1 MSAMKSIAKRLCG
14 GLLVWAGLVW
24 GQGGFL
30 ITVREGETTRQ
41 VANGT
46 TLEFAS
52 KVGQGKDIFVEI
64 QYLGAFRGE
73 LAEAMFTGSADFRLV
88 GQAPTP
94 ALLATKGKVVFQ
106 VRFEPTKSERTLAQL
121 ALMARELPPEGSN
134 LLPGGYGLLAVGF
147 SGTAPEI
154 QYAYALGTD
163 GNVQTLADGGVI
175 RIAKAPVNQV
185 TLATVLVI
193 NRGTAPAKVEAVS
206 LEGAAELDLI
216 QVPLLPL
223 TLGAGQSVQFRVR
236 YQPKDV
242 GAHEARLRMSAE
254 GAEVGVRIEA
264 ASQGVKWSY
273 AVAADLGG
281 EDAAALA
288 PDGVAD
294 FGEVELG
301 KRKRLWIRVKNTGNE
316 EGVLAGA
323 AVSGAGF
330 ALVDPPLAQTVVK
343 TGGEVWFG
351 VSVTG
356 VEPGRQ
362 TGRLRVG
369 ADSFLLTARAVGAVL
384 EYSYQAGEVT
394 VVGVGGQVLAPP
406 AAIGQTTA
414 VSFAVENKGNRA
426 ATIVAVGVSGAGKA
440 FQVAGVPPL
449 PATLEPEQRLEFRIE
464 FTPVAPGLNTAVLGV
479 GTAFFNLAG
488 NAAALPELPG
498 YRWEGVSGVVG
509 PMTQTSVGLRLAS
522 AYPVTLRGTLAMT
535 VDTGS
540 FGADAAVQFSTG
552 GRTVSFTIPAGETR
566 AVFANGSTG
575 IRLQTGTAAGRI
587 VLTPSF
593 VTDGGIVL
601 TPERPAVLELTVP
614 EQAPVVLAAR
624 VEASAAAVSVA
635 VTGYSTT
642 RNLTKMEVTI
652 RRRTGKTET
661 FSFDV
666 GQAAQLWFGSAA
678 SLSTGG
684 LFTATAPFTLVG
696 SVEER
701 NRLLEDLEGVAV
713 KVTNERG
720 TSAEF
725 SAPVG

>member
-1 MSAMKSIAKRLCG
+1 
-14 GLLVWAGLVW
+14 
-24 GQGGFL
+24 
-30 ITVREGETTRQ
+30 
-41 VANGT
+41 
-46 TLEFAS
+46 
-52 KVGQGKDIFVEI
+52 
-64 QYLGAFRGE
+64 
-73 LAEAMFTGSADFRLV
+73 
-88 GQAPTP
+88 
-94 ALLATKGKVVFQ
+94 
-106 VRFEPTKSERTLAQL
+106 
-121 ALMARELPPEGSN
+121 
-134 LLPGGYGLLAVGF
+134 
-147 SGTAPEI
+147 
-154 QYAYALGTD
+154 
-163 GNVQTLADGGVI
+163 
-175 RIAKAPVNQV
+175 
-185 TLATVLVI
+185 
-193 NRGTAPAKVEAVS
+193 
-206 LEGAAELDLI
+206 
-216 QVPLLPL
+216 
-223 TLGAGQSVQFRVR
+223 
-236 YQPKDV
+236 
-242 GAHEARLRMSAE
+242 
-254 GAEVGVRIEA
+254 
-264 ASQGVKWSY
+264 
-273 AVAADLGG
+273 
-281 EDAAALA
+281 
-288 PDGVAD
+288 
-294 FGEVELG
+294 
-301 KRKRLWIRVKNTGNE
+301 
-316 EGVLAGA
+316 
-323 AVSGAGF
+323 
-330 ALVDPPLAQTVVK
+330 
-343 TGGEVWFG
+343 
-351 VSVTG
+351 
-356 VEPGRQ
+356 
-362 TGRLRVG
+362 
-369 ADSFLLTARAVGAVL
+369 
-384 EYSYQAGEVT
+384 
-394 VVGVGGQVLAPP
+394 
-406 AAIGQTTA
+406 
-414 VSFAVENKGNRA
+414 
-426 ATIVAVGVSGAGKA
+426 
-440 FQVAGVPPL
+440 
-449 PATLEPEQRLEFRIE
+449 
-464 FTPVAPGLNTAVLGV
+464 
-479 GTAFFNLAG
+479 
-488 NAAALPELPG
+488 
-498 YRWEGVSGVVG
+498 
-509 PMTQTSVGLRLAS
+509 MTQTSVGLRLAS